1 MIYLFLLY
9 VHWCFARMD
18 ICMRVSDHFG
28 LNYRQIRAA
37 TWVLELIPGLL
48 EEQRVL
54 LTAEPALQQTL
65 FIYIYIF

>member
-1 MIYLFLLY
+1 
-9 VHWCFARMD
+9 
-18 ICMRVSDHFG
+18 MRVSDHFG